1 MPENEKE
8 KKELEVKLDDVVEG
22 QEVDVPLN
30 PLEKLQ
36 QEQEKPSSESEK
48 EEEDKQ
54 TYKKEKDHGTDIS
67 YENEV
72 KYDVETKPTENIP
85 SYSEDLP
92 YSVKVRKRIQKEVA
106 KRAEAEQRNVDLEQK
121 ISMMEK
127 RTYDMANKS
136 LSNQAT
142 AVSNELKS
150 AIEEGNTDKQVKL
163 YENLA
168 EIRSQI
174 TKTEDYAARVP
185 KVKEKKD
192 KAPPLASEWVKENSL
207 WFNKPGY
214 RKETAMAYGIDAELT
229 EEGWDVHD
237 PGYYDEMTK
246 RLKASGL
253 NYFNKAEENT
263 SKSNQNVVQKT
274 NRVQSP
280 VAGVSR
286 KKGTSSNRVKLTG
299 DDLATAKTF
308 GININDDAAL
318 KRFAKEVKDF
328 SDSNTGTT

>member
-8 KKELEVKLDDVVEG
+8 KKDLEVKLDDVVEG

-36 QEQEKPSSESEK
+36 QEQEKSSDESK
-48 EEEDKQ
+48 EEENI
-54 TYKKEKDHGTDIS
+54 KEKDQGHDIS

-72 KYDVETKPTENIP
+72 KYDVETKSTEKIP
-85 SYSEDLP
+85 AYSDDMP

-106 KRAEAEQRNVDLEQK
+106 KRAEAEQRIVDLEQK
-121 ISMMEK
+121 INSMEK
-127 RTYDMANKS
+127 RTFDMANKS

-142 AVSNELKS
+142 AVSNELKA

-163 YENLA
+163 NENLA
-168 EIRSQI
+168 EIRSQM

-185 KVKEKKD
+185 KAKEKKE
-192 KAPPLASEWVKENSL
+192 KAPPLATEWVKENST
-207 WFNKPGY
+207 WFNKPGF

-237 PGYYDEMTK
+237 PGYYDEMNK

-253 NYFNKAEENT
+253 GHFNKSEENT
-263 SKSNQNVVQKT
+263 SKKEQNVVQKT

-286 KKGTSSNRVKLTG
+286 KKGTSSNRVKLTS
-299 DDLATAKTF
+299 DDLATAKNF
-308 GININDDAAL
+308 GIDINDEAAL
-318 KRFAKEVKDF
+318 KRFAKEVKSF
-328 SDSNTGTT
+328 SDQNTGT

>member
-8 KKELEVKLDDVVEG
+8 KKDLEVKLDDVVEG

-36 QEQEKPSSESEK
+36 QEQEKSSDESK
-48 EEEDKQ
+48 EEENIKDKDQ
-54 TYKKEKDHGTDIS
+54 GQDIS

-72 KYDVETKPTENIP
+72 KYDVETKSTEKIP
-85 SYSEDLP
+85 AYSDDMP

-106 KRAEAEQRNVDLEQK
+106 KRAEAEQRIVDLEQK
-121 ISMMEK
+121 INSMEK
-127 RTYDMANKS
+127 RTFDMANKS

-142 AVSNELKS
+142 AVSNELKA

-168 EIRSQI
+168 EIRSQM

-185 KVKEKKD
+185 KAKEKKE
-192 KAPPLASEWVKENSL
+192 KAPPLATDWVKENSS
-207 WFNKPGY
+207 WFNKPGF

-237 PGYYDEMTK
+237 PGYYDEMNK

-253 NYFNKAEENT
+253 GHFNKSEENT
-263 SKSNQNVVQKT
+263 SKKEQNVVQKT

-286 KKGTSSNRVKLTG
+286 KKGTSSNRVKLTS
-299 DDLATAKTF
+299 DDLATAKNF
-308 GININDDAAL
+308 GIDINDEAAL
-318 KRFAKEVKDF
+318 KRFAKEVKSF
-328 SDSNTGTT
+328 SDQNTGT

>member
-8 KKELEVKLDDVVEG
+8 KKDLEVKLDDVVEG

-36 QEQEKPSSESEK
+36 QEQEKSSDESK
-48 EEEDKQ
+48 EEENVKQ
-54 TYKKEKDHGTDIS
+54 KDQGHDIS

-72 KYDVETKPTENIP
+72 KYDVETKSTEKIP
-85 SYSEDLP
+85 AYSDDMP

-106 KRAEAEQRNVDLEQK
+106 KRAEAEQRIVDLEQK
-121 ISMMEK
+121 INSMEK
-127 RTYDMANKS
+127 RTFDMANKS

-142 AVSNELKS
+142 AVSNELKA

-168 EIRSQI
+168 EIRSQM

-185 KVKEKKD
+185 KAKEKKE
-192 KAPPLASEWVKENSL
+192 KAPPLATDWVKENSS
-207 WFNKPGY
+207 WFNKPGF

-237 PGYYDEMTK
+237 PGYYDEMNK

-253 NYFNKAEENT
+253 GHFNKSEENT
-263 SKSNQNVVQKT
+263 SKKEQNVVQKT

-286 KKGTSSNRVKLTG
+286 KKGTSSNRVKLTS
-299 DDLATAKTF
+299 DDLATAKNF
-308 GININDDAAL
+308 GIDINDEAAL
-318 KRFAKEVKDF
+318 KRFAKEVKSF
-328 SDSNTGTT
+328 SDQNTGT

>member
-1 MPENEKE
+1 MPEKEKE
-8 KKELEVKLDDVVEG
+8 KKDLEVKLDEVVEG

-36 QEQEKPSSESEK
+36 QEQEKSSDESK
-48 EEEDKQ
+48 EEENI
-54 TYKKEKDHGTDIS
+54 KEKDQGHDIS

-72 KYDVETKPTENIP
+72 KYDVETKSTEKIP
-85 SYSEDLP
+85 AYSEDMP
-92 YSVKVRKRIQKEVA
+92 YSLKVRKRIQKEVA
-106 KRAEAEQRNVDLEQK
+106 KRAEAEQRIVDLEQK
-121 ISMMEK
+121 INSMEK
-127 RTYDMANKS
+127 RTFDMANKS

-142 AVSNELKS
+142 AVSNELKA

-168 EIRSQI
+168 EIRSQM

-185 KVKEKKD
+185 KAKEKKE
-192 KAPPLASEWVKENSL
+192 KAPPLATEWVKENST
-207 WFNKPGY
+207 WFNKPGF

-237 PGYYDEMTK
+237 PGYYDEMNK

-253 NYFNKAEENT
+253 GHFNKSEENT
-263 SKSNQNVVQKT
+263 SKKEQNVVQKT

-286 KKGTSSNRVKLTG
+286 KKGTSSNRVKLTS
-299 DDLATAKTF
+299 DDLATAKNF
-308 GININDDAAL
+308 GIDINDEAAL
-318 KRFAKEVKDF
+318 KRFAKEVKSFGDQ
-328 SDSNTGTT
+328 NTGT

>member
-1 MPENEKE
+1 MPDNEKE
-8 KKELEVKLDDVVEG
+8 KKDLEVKLDDVVEG

-36 QEQEKPSSESEK
+36 QEQEKSSDESK
-48 EEEDKQ
+48 EEENVKQ
-54 TYKKEKDHGTDIS
+54 KDQGHDIS

-72 KYDVETKPTENIP
+72 KYDVETKPTEKIP
-85 SYSEDLP
+85 AYSDDMP

-106 KRAEAEQRNVDLEQK
+106 KRAEAEQRIVDLEQK
-121 ISMMEK
+121 INSMEK
-127 RTYDMANKS
+127 RTFDIANKS

-142 AVSNELKS
+142 AVSNELKA

-168 EIRSQI
+168 EIRSQM

-185 KVKEKKD
+185 KAKEKKE
-192 KAPPLASEWVKENSL
+192 KAPPLATEWVKENST
-207 WFNKPGY
+207 WFNKPGF
-214 RKETAMAYGIDAELT
+214 RKETAMAYCIDAELT

-237 PGYYDEMTK
+237 PGYYDEMNK

-253 NYFNKAEENT
+253 GHFNKSEENT
-263 SKSNQNVVQKT
+263 SKKEQNVVQKT

-286 KKGTSSNRVKLTG
+286 KKGTSSNRVKLTS
-299 DDLATAKTF
+299 DDLATAKNF
-308 GININDDAAL
+308 GIDINDEAAL
-318 KRFAKEVKDF
+318 KRFAKEVKSF
-328 SDSNTGTT
+328 SDQNT